1 MPSSKNSTTKSLFR
15 ASKRKVKQSPSQLK
29 TSQKSVLKKKRMST
43 RSAKAKGRK
52 LQTWVAEKL
61 LKLLK
66 RVTELDIKSTPMGVN
81 GADVQLS
88 TVAYKQF
95 PYNIECKNAERMTAF
110 VRYLSNQK
118 INLIISANITSKKY
132 RIWCKK
138 NLKNFIQIYIKARI
152 QSLIKRDYKGLY
164 KKALNKKIKN
174 VVGIDLPF
182 KDPKKIDLILYNDET
197 KNKFLKKTKEVE
209 KFLKQ
214 NNVKIY

>member
-1 MPSSKNSTTKSLFR
+1 MPLSKNSTTKSLFR
-15 ASKRKVKQSPSQLK
+15 ASKQKGKQSPSQLK

-95 PYNIECKNAERMTAF
+95 PYNIECKNAERMTTIYNYYEQA
-110 VRYLSNQK
+110 VGHGNSGEPL
-118 INLIISANITSKKY
+118 LIIKMNRQKPLAIVDAEHFMEKVTC
-132 RIWCKK
+132 R
-138 NLKNFIQIYIKARI
+138 
-152 QSLIKRDYKGLY
+152 
-164 KKALNKKIKN
+164 KIK
-174 VVGIDLPF
+174 
-182 KDPKKIDLILYNDET
+182 
-197 KNKFLKKTKEVE
+197 
-209 KFLKQ
+209 
-214 NNVKIY
+214 